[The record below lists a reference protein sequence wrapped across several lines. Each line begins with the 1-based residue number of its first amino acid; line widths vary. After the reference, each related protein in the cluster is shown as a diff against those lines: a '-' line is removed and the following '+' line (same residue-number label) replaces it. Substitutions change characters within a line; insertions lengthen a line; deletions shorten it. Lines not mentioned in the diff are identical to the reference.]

1 MMGGVG
7 LIPENFQRKENETN
21 EELIFRICSQ
31 KELIGS
37 WQEIADILNPQL
49 GRDYSKD
56 KYRKQ
61 WNGFSKNRMLKESPS
76 ETTTPD
82 GIAEYEKAAI
92 RYRDE
97 RAAYQNLR
105 RIEARVEQ
113 KLDFLEELI
122 EKQGRIVFPELEPPE
137 EQTSDTDM
145 IVCLSD
151 LHIGQ
156 TFCSYWGQYDSETA
170 ADRLK
175 QYLRKIFE
183 IKERHGC
190 QNCYVSIQGDLIS
203 GNIHK
208 SLAVTNRENVIQQIK
223 TATEL
228 ISSFCYELCQKF
240 NKVYMYNCSGNHSR
254 IDRKED
260 ALHDERLDDLIGWN
274 VEHFLSHVQNFVV
287 PEDSNIDNGIV
298 LFYVRDKAYVACHGD
313 YDSFSKQ
320 GISNLA
326 LMLDF
331 IPYAILCGHRHSMSI
346 SDFSGVKMIQSG
358 SLAGSGD
365 NYSIENRLV
374 GKPSQT
380 VCVCGDNGIEC
391 YYPIEFSK
399 WRYFEDE

>member
-122 EKQGRIVFPELEPPE
+122 EKQGYYYNLYMSKE
-137 EQTSDTDM
+137 
-145 IVCLSD
+145 
-151 LHIGQ
+151 
-156 TFCSYWGQYDSETA
+156 
-170 ADRLK
+170 
-175 QYLRKIFE
+175 KIL
-183 IKERHGC
+183 
-190 QNCYVSIQGDLIS
+190 ND
-203 GNIHK
+203 
-208 SLAVTNRENVIQQIK
+208 
-223 TATEL
+223 
-228 ISSFCYELCQKF
+228 
-240 NKVYMYNCSGNHSR
+240 
-254 IDRKED
+254 
-260 ALHDERLDDLIGWN
+260 
-274 VEHFLSHVQNFVV
+274 
-287 PEDSNIDNGIV
+287 
-298 LFYVRDKAYVACHGD
+298 
-313 YDSFSKQ
+313 
-320 GISNLA
+320 
-326 LMLDF
+326 
-331 IPYAILCGHRHSMSI
+331 
-346 SDFSGVKMIQSG
+346 
-358 SLAGSGD
+358 
-365 NYSIENRLV
+365 
-374 GKPSQT
+374 
-380 VCVCGDNGIEC
+380 
-391 YYPIEFSK
+391 
-399 WRYFEDE
+399 